1 MLMHCMLYNFRLYKL
16 KSAFCWL
23 QRDNPSCP
31 KSVPC
36 HNSDPKRGER
46 QTSYKCITLLWDPAV
61 CVSVFIVYE
70 IYIKCKKRK
79 STKVQKDKNTN
90 SKACTVLLWHPAVQ
104 VSVFVVTQVLLAH
117 HAQGQGLRPAQRRT
131 SSMEIPKCHSLFKSS
146 FGVNVDDIH
155 RCPPWESQM
164 IDMSEVQTRALAVI
178 RRLID
183 SQGKSSQQHKLSDIL
198 RERKNNR
205 MLYRQTP
212 AQL

>member
-1 MLMHCMLYNFRLYKL
+1 
-16 KSAFCWL
+16 
-23 QRDNPSCP
+23 
-31 KSVPC
+31 
-36 HNSDPKRGER
+36 
-46 QTSYKCITLLWDPAV
+46 
-61 CVSVFIVYE
+61 
-70 IYIKCKKRK
+70 
-79 STKVQKDKNTN
+79 
-90 SKACTVLLWHPAVQ
+90 
-104 VSVFVVTQVLLAH
+104 
-117 HAQGQGLRPAQRRT
+117 
-131 SSMEIPKCHSLFKSS
+131 MEIPKCHSLFESS
-146 FGVNVDDIH
+146 FGVKDNDFFH